1 MPIISGTVYDEVG
14 NPAANKI
21 VRAYRRDTGALI
33 GNATTTSGG
42 GYEIS
47 TGEFAGECNVI
58 ALDGELEDPLS
69 DNVVSLLHFNGVE
82 EATSVYDEKEKV
94 WTTNGQAKITTA
106 QSRFGGSSLLLG
118 GSGDYLTTP
127 STPALTAA
135 GVDFTVE
142 AWVRPTASKALMG
155 LLTKRPPS
163 SVSEFGIY
171 INSGKLQAIGW
182 GASGVTRVSITGL
195 TPVPLDTWSHV
206 ALSVSGTTWRLFL
219 DGVLDASGE
228 ASGAILSSSE
238 TVYIG
243 RDRTNTTRDF
253 SGYIDELRW
262 TTGAARYAANFT
274 PPTNPFSLGITQGEL
289 PDLILR
295 TTPI

>member
-21 VRAYRRDTGALI
+21 VRAYRQDTGALI

-42 GYEIS
+42 NYEIS
-47 TGEFAGECNVI
+47 TGAFAGVCNVI

-82 EATSVYDEKEKV
+82 GATSVYDEKEKV
-94 WTTNGQAKITTA
+94 WTTNGQAKISTA
-106 QSRFGGSSLLLG
+106 QSRFGGSSLLLD

-127 STPALTAA
+127 STSALTAA

-142 AWVRPTASKALMG
+142 AWVRPTASKTLMG
-155 LLTKRPPS
+155 LLTKRPS
-163 SVSEFGIY
+163 SSGSEFALFLD
-171 INSGKLQAIGW
+171 SGKLRAIGW
-182 GASGVTRVSITGL
+182 GASGVTRVDITGL
-195 TPVPLDTWSHV
+195 TPVPLNTWSHV

-228 ASGAILSSSE
+228 ASGAIQSSSE

-243 RDRTNTTRDF
+243 RDRTNTARDF

-274 PPTNPFSLGITQGEL
+274 PPTNPFSLGIAPGEL